1 MLYLLDTDT
10 CAFIARQKHPKVT
23 SRFRSHRA
31 GDLAMSVVTYGEL
44 RVGAEK
50 SDRYPESLKALELFI
65 QAVPVLPID
74 PEVARFYSKV
84 RLDLEQRGQIIGA
97 NDLWIASHC
106 LQLGLTLVTNNA
118 REFSRI
124 PNLTIENWTR

>member
-23 SRFRSHRA
+23 RRFQSHRA
-31 GDLAMSVVTYGEL
+31 GDLAMSVITYGEL
-44 RVGAEK
+44 RVGAKK
-50 SDRYPESLKALELFI
+50 SDRYPATLNALEVFTHV
-65 QAVPVLPID
+65 VPVVPMEV
-74 PEVARFYSKV
+74 EVARIYSQV
-84 RLDLEQRGQIIGA
+84 RLDLERRGKIIGA

-106 LQLGLTLVTNNA
+106 LQLGLTLVTNNE

-124 PNLTIENWTR
+124 PNLPIENWTQ

>member
-84 RLDLEQRGQIIGA
+84 RLDLEQRGQSSA
-97 NDLWIASHC
+97 QTTC
-106 LQLGLTLVTNNA
+106 GLRHTAFN
-118 REFSRI
+118 SG
-124 PNLTIENWTR
+124 